1 MNTLS
6 LVIQR
11 EYLTRVRK
19 RSFIIMTL
27 LMPLLMVALSFVP
40 LWLSTLNDGA
50 VKNIAV
56 IDNTGMYAPLLKST
70 DLYRFQVIN
79 DAQQDE
85 YQSKIGKDLFAIL
98 QITDDLSRNNQA
110 VTILSE
116 KQTKG
121 YGTAAGRFVSAGQ
134 RKRGSHLGG
143 SFHH

>member
-19 RSFIIMTL
+19 RSFILMTL

-56 IDNTGMYAPLLKST
+56 IDNTG
-70 DLYRFQVIN
+70 
-79 DAQQDE
+79 
-85 YQSKIGKDLFAIL
+85 
-98 QITDDLSRNNQA
+98 
-110 VTILSE
+110 ILSLI
-116 KQTKG
+116 
-121 YGTAAGRFVSAGQ
+121 
-134 RKRGSHLGG
+134 HI
-143 SFHH
+143 